1 MQASDWRNVM
11 RSQTV
16 DQLLPF
22 LQLLQQPAFCLRQ
35 DGTMVCNREARN
47 LVPYSADALN
57 GWLGESAP
65 LYEKWDR
72 QDPITLPLPMNDR
85 SASVTIHP
93 LADGILFLLNN
104 CHSLTA
110 GSDALAVTAQVLR
123 QPLTDLS
130 TLTQQL
136 SEVLEEMED
145 PILQSQSAAI
155 NRQIYRLS
163 RIACNLADLEQIR
176 NGSYQPR
183 REKLDL
189 LDYLNTLTREMED
202 VCRSA
207 GRVLLCKLPEK
218 PTTLTA
224 DPMLLERAVLN
235 LLSNAIK
242 YGDKAAPIHFHVE
255 TTPSSVLFQMKNTCS
270 EADSDLLT
278 AAFQRLSQR
287 GMLPD
292 PQWGIG
298 LGLPLT
304 RYIAHLMGG
313 AVAVEVSREHIASV
327 TMSVSRKS
335 GVTEVQAPHYPPIDY
350 TGGMR
355 HSLVELSDVLPDD
368 CFDSVSL

>member
-1 MQASDWRNVM
+1 M

-130 TLTQQL
+130 T
-136 SEVLEEMED
+136 
-145 PILQSQSAAI
+145 
-155 NRQIYRLS
+155 
-163 RIACNLADLEQIR
+163 
-176 NGSYQPR
+176 
-183 REKLDL
+183 
-189 LDYLNTLTREMED
+189 
-202 VCRSA
+202 
-207 GRVLLCKLPEK
+207 
-218 PTTLTA
+218 
-224 DPMLLERAVLN
+224 
-235 LLSNAIK
+235 
-242 YGDKAAPIHFHVE
+242 
-255 TTPSSVLFQMKNTCS
+255 
-270 EADSDLLT
+270 
-278 AAFQRLSQR
+278 
-287 GMLPD
+287 
-292 PQWGIG
+292 
-298 LGLPLT
+298 
-304 RYIAHLMGG
+304 
-313 AVAVEVSREHIASV
+313 
-327 TMSVSRKS
+327 
-335 GVTEVQAPHYPPIDY
+335 
-350 TGGMR
+350 
-355 HSLVELSDVLPDD
+355 
-368 CFDSVSL
+368 